1 MFSELGRGLFAFRV
15 GERSVLSSVLGE
27 TWIAFLFRER
37 LELLSW
43 LGREM
48 GCFPCKGETWVA
60 FLVRERLG
68 LLSWLG
74 RGLVCFPCKGKACVA
89 FRVRERLVCFPG

>member
-1 MFSELGRGLFAFRV
+1 
-15 GERSVLSSVLGE
+15 
-27 TWIAFLFRER
+27 
-37 LELLSW
+37 
-43 LGREM
+43 M

-74 RGLVCFPCKGKACVA
+74 RDLACFPCEGKACVAFQVRERLVLLSGLGKGLVA
-89 FRVRERLVCFPG
+89 FRVRERLR